1 MSIEDRYENSI
12 ISRWFLDEND
22 RPYAKL
28 MVEQQQVSS
37 DKNLVQLTGTPE
49 TYQGVTIVDG
59 DNMMEVDNLDDVYK
73 SENNYYITKDGLIY
87 FHPNLKGR
95 TLEFRYNSLGV
106 TLLSTNRIFY
116 KNKDNV
122 VRILQELIDKG
133 YEGLR
138 ALELFG
144 DSVTILKRLEK
155 DIETG
160 TILHENLLEDIRV
173 GTPLNTNLKENIQEG
188 NTLLPSLVDANN
200 TATQKKKDL
209 DQSID
214 SATDTNTTLSNTN
227 QSATQTNLV
236 LQQTIASGK
245 DSVDKIN
252 ATGNKSLI
260 IGASQF
266 VNNEYTWTH
275 NMNSKELHVVMYDS
289 VLDELLFPDCKII
302 DKNNI
307 LIRNSA
313 EHSNIKVVLSASY
326 YQGNALFGTNVE
338 EFLGDTV
345 DVNSKKV
352 ILKDGNGVVETP
364 VTDSDAVFMSDG
376 ATRLTDKINRI
387 EHSLTTKV
395 TSYNST
401 IEVLDII
408 ENIEILSQISTNM
421 FYGENSLTSV
431 VKDKNIYYVDN
442 VYTASRI
449 LEPLTLYSKNEILK
463 YGDLILKVVKAG
475 KTDNLLNFYFDGGL
489 INVGCILEVIDGEW
503 KDTSLGFYI
512 NKIGHIKKN
521 NTSTKK
527 LVSIGNNILSLGMKS
542 SLDAQFDMQPIIQSF
557 IYSSRDDIKINNLSC
572 YIGSTIKIPLGKM
585 IDFSNSLIALT
596 TIFNGVKNY
605 AIVVNSDNATDRNT
619 NNQVKTNTI
628 LKNLNLENYYEN
640 NSKGIY
646 LDCSVL
652 LENVNFSGFN
662 SDIVTS
668 DNYNDSIIIDGYST
682 LNNRGSDY
690 AIIRNGKGEIF
701 TLKNVRTYTS
711 KVLNILG
718 NCYEVVLEN
727 IINGTYYIKNSS
739 VSIKNAHIEIG
750 RIILDN
756 TSASICDSFFYKTNG
771 FSSIDSIQH
780 FNGQPK
786 PLYVNNVQFNMAL
799 WNETANFT
807 DGGDI
812 NISTNGDLTIFNCF
826 RTYLPTDNQEIGDP
840 YKNTLTGIKVFKNN
854 TPFNEFIKHSGI
866 LSKNCIISNGMI
878 ENEINY
884 KLNKTQIVDFIKP
897 LNSEYH
903 PNGLASGNYKYMAI
917 ISVDYN
923 RKLMT
928 FGQEK
933 TINITSPSKVSIK
946 IANNLYS
953 CCGTLVLYRGVVGG
967 NYNKSVEIPL
977 GWSIEGIGLL
987 DTGNAVNG
995 YSWNNFTGASTI
1007 PLETVN
1013 ANVEVVN
1020 YKNNLANVEGYGKE
1034 PSVGVWEKGDIIY
1047 NTTSD
1052 STVLSIV
1059 KATGWKS
1066 I

>member
-289 VLDELLFPDCKII
+289 LLDELLFPDCKII

-313 EHSNIKVVLSASY
+313 EHPNIKVVLSASY

-338 EFLGDTV
+338 EFASDSIG
-345 DVNSKKV
+345 VNTKKV
-352 ILKDGNGVVETP
+352 RLKDGNGIVENP
-364 VTDSDAVFMSDG
+364 VTDSDAVFMPDG
-376 ATRLTDKINRI
+376 
-387 EHSLTTKV
+387 TTKL
-395 TSYNST
+395 TKKIDDINKRINENT
-401 IEVLDII
+401 IEIGNIINEKNKKDFFNIIKNSKSKLIGHRGLGHIYPENTAFAVEKAFEIGMFGVEVDIYQTRDGEFVIIHDDTLDRTTNGTGSVENLNYDYISSLKIDGGNGNPSYYTDLKIPKI
-408 ENIEILSQISTNM
+408 EDLLKILQRYNKYLFLELKGTIYNYDKLFAIMDKYKVRDKVVFLSFNYTLLSEIRN
-421 FYGENSLTSV
+421 
-431 VKDKNIYYVDN
+431 KDKNIMLGYNANISNSNIDNCIVLGNSFISTPTSYV
-442 VYTASRI
+442 T
-449 LEPLTLYSKNEILK
+449 E
-463 YGDLILKVVKAG
+463 DLIK
-475 KTDNLLNFYFDGGL
+475 
-489 INVGCILEVIDGEW
+489 
-503 KDTSLGFYI
+503 
-512 NKIGHIKKN
+512 
-521 NTSTKK
+521 
-527 LVSIGNNILSLGMKS
+527 
-542 SLDAQFDMQPIIQSF
+542 
-557 IYSSRDDIKINNLSC
+557 
-572 YIGSTIKIPLGKM
+572 
-585 IDFSNSLIALT
+585 
-596 TIFNGVKNY
+596 Y
-605 AIVVNSDNATDRNT
+605 AHN
-619 NNQVKTNTI
+619 
-628 LKNLNLENYYEN
+628 
-640 NSKGIY
+640 
-646 LDCSVL
+646 
-652 LENVNFSGFN
+652 
-662 SDIVTS
+662 
-668 DNYNDSIIIDGYST
+668 
-682 LNNRGSDY
+682 
-690 AIIRNGKGEIF
+690 
-701 TLKNVRTYTS
+701 
-711 KVLNILG
+711 
-718 NCYEVVLEN
+718 
-727 IINGTYYIKNSS
+727 
-739 VSIKNAHIEIG
+739 
-750 RIILDN
+750 
-756 TSASICDSFFYKTNG
+756 
-771 FSSIDSIQH
+771 
-780 FNGQPK
+780 
-786 PLYVNNVQFNMAL
+786 NNV
-799 WNETANFT
+799 
-807 DGGDI
+807 
-812 NISTNGDLTIFNCF
+812 
-826 RTYLPTDNQEIGDP
+826 
-840 YKNTLTGIKVFKNN
+840 
-854 TPFNEFIKHSGI
+854 
-866 LSKNCIISNGMI
+866 
-878 ENEINY
+878 
-884 KLNKTQIVDFIKP
+884 
-897 LNSEYH
+897 
-903 PNGLASGNYKYMAI
+903 AI
-917 ISVDYN
+917 ISYSATSIMQFRDQMDLGVD
-923 RKLMT
+923 LMT
-928 FGQEK
+928 TDF
-933 TINITSPSKVSIK
+933 
-946 IANNLYS
+946 L
-953 CCGTLVLYRGVVGG
+953 
-967 NYNKSVEIPL
+967 
-977 GWSIEGIGLL
+977 IEG
-987 DTGNAVNG
+987 
-995 YSWNNFTGASTI
+995 
-1007 PLETVN
+1007 
-1013 ANVEVVN
+1013 
-1020 YKNNLANVEGYGKE
+1020 
-1034 PSVGVWEKGDIIY
+1034 GDF
-1047 NTTSD
+1047 
-1052 STVLSIV
+1052 
-1059 KATGWKS
+1059 
-1066 I
+1066 